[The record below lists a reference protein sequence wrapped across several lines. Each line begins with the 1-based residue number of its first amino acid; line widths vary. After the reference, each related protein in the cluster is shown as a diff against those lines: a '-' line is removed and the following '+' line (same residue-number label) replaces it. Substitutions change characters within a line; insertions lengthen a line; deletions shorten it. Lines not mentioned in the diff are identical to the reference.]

1 MCADITKEA
10 TASTRAVRAGIESD
24 TQHGAVVPAL
34 HLSTN
39 YSFTGLGGKRAYDYS
54 RSGNPTRDLLGNAL
68 GNGVAGEYIST
79 RAYLAAQQGRRWA
92 IALQAL
98 LDWIQPGHCRA
109 SYEAELARVA
119 ALKAEN
125 AQP

>member
-1 MCADITKEA
+1 MMAL
-10 TASTRAVRAGIESD
+10 STRLTLLLGLSACYLFSLLSPLRWLW
-24 TQHGAVVPAL
+24 AL
-34 HLSTN
+34 LV
-39 YSFTGLGGKRAYDYS
+39 
-54 RSGNPTRDLLGNAL
+54 NPVQALEILKGYDLLGNAL